1 MTIYFKKRKSVNY
14 FYFIS
19 FQGAIPAKLD
29 GSNIIGILPGKYW
42 STKKDRPIIIGA
54 HWDTVENST
63 GFNDNGSGVAILLEV
78 ARILG
83 GAKCFQPDY
92 TLFFVAIDSEEA
104 GSYGSQE
111 FLHKI
116 IVPYYIK
123 QGVGIQVSLKLTVKS
138 KIIHSE

>member
-1 MTIYFKKRKSVNY
+1 MS
-14 FYFIS
+14 
-19 FQGAIPAKLD
+19 

-54 HWDTVENST
+54 HWDTVLNST

-78 ARILG
+78 ARVLG
-83 GAKCFQPDY
+83 GATGCFQPDY
-92 TLFFVAIDSEEA
+92 TLFFVAIDSEED

-123 QGVGIQVSLKLTVKS
+123 QGVGIQVLKTCQPLLPQI
-138 KIIHSE
+138 KIS

>member
-1 MTIYFKKRKSVNY
+1 MHHQSENIVGTYSSIKT
-14 FYFIS
+14 
-19 FQGAIPAKLD
+19 FQNSKPAQLS

-54 HWDTVENST
+54 HWDTVLNST

-83 GAKCFQPDY
+83 GATNCFQPDY
-92 TLFFVAIDSEEA
+92 TLFFVAIDSEED

-123 QGVGIQVSLKLTVKS
+123 QGVGIQVV
-138 KIIHSE
+138 II